1 MKVNL
6 PLESFFDSPQLSV
19 SYNVQ
24 IVRTAKES
32 LFCMFFKELFVIEYL
47 CDQQKCLQ

>member
-19 SYNVQ
+19 SFNVQ
-24 IVRTAKES
+24 IVRTAKYAC
-32 LFCMFFKELFVIEYL
+32 FACFFKELFVIEYL
-47 CDQQKCLQ
+47 CDQQKCP